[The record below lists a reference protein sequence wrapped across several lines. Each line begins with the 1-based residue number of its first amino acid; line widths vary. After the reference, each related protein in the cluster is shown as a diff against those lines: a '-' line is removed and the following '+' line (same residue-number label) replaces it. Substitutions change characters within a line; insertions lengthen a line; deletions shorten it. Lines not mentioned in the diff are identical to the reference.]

1 LGEAEGRSGRSC
13 GVGWWRAAAVAL
25 ATLCITALAAP
36 AEATF
41 PGKNGKIAFSS
52 PARIPG
58 AIETIEPDGT
68 SRAVLTTG
76 ISPAWSADG
85 AKLAFSYDYYN
96 SLDDTGS
103 QIVSVGA
110 DGGNRTVIVNECGS
124 SCKVFVGTPSWSPD
138 GSRLSVHDTVCG
150 PSECGTSL
158 RVIDA
163 SGHFVAGL
171 GAGFSSNWSPVGTRV
186 AIDRYADFGS
196 PACDGYFYCN
206 SEIFT
211 IGPDGNGL
219 ARVTNNPANDIAP
232 SWSPDGTKIAFAS
245 GRDGNGEIYTVN
257 ADGTGEKRLTD
268 NGALDTSPAWS
279 PDGSKIAFHTNRDGD
294 YELYVMNA
302 DGTGLANLTNTP
314 DVNEF
319 DPDWQP
325 LPGPQRGDYK
335 NAAQF
340 CKALREFLGYE
351 VFRGRYG
358 DGANAYGKCV
368 GGYRQ

>member
-1 LGEAEGRSGRSC
+1 VR
-13 GVGWWRAAAVAL
+13 RAVSLLFCVSAAVAL
-25 ATLCITALAAP
+25 APPAQAA
-36 AEATF
+36 F
-41 PGKNGKIAFSS
+41 PGRNGEIAFTS
-52 PARIPG
+52 PALNPG

-68 SRAVLTTG
+68 ARAVLTAGT
-76 ISPAWSADG
+76 SPAWSADG
-85 AKLAFSYDYYN
+85 TRVAFSFDYYN

-150 PSECGTSL
+150 SSECGTSL
-158 RVIDA
+158 RIIDA
-163 SGHFVAGL
+163 SGHFVAAL
-171 GAGFSSNWSPVGTRV
+171 GPGFSSNWSPDGTRV

-219 ARVTNNPANDIAP
+219 ARVTTDPANDVSP
-232 SWSPDGTKIAFAS
+232 SWSPDGSKVAFAS
-245 GRDGNGEIYTVN
+245 GRDGNGEIYTIN
-257 ADGTGEKRLTD
+257 ADGTGETRLTD
-268 NGALDTSPAWS
+268 NAAVDTSPAWS
-279 PDGSKIAFHTNRDGD
+279 PDGSKIAFSTNRDGN
-294 YELYVMNA
+294 YEIYAMNA

-325 LPGPQRGDYK
+325 IPGPQRAAYNND
-335 NAAQF
+335 AQF
-340 CKALREFLGYE
+340 CKALREFLGDE
-351 VFRGRYG
+351 NFRSRYG
-358 DGANAYGKCV
+358 GGANAYGKCV
-368 GGYRQ
+368 SGDRR

>member
-1 LGEAEGRSGRSC
+1 MGEAEGRSGRSWVRWC
-13 GVGWWRAAAVAL
+13 RAVAAVAV
-25 ATLCITALAAP
+25 AILCVSALTAP

-41 PGKNGKIAFSS
+41 PGRPGKIAFSS
-52 PARIPG
+52 SARVPG

-68 SRAVLTTG
+68 GRTVLTAG
-76 ISPAWSADG
+76 ISPTWSADG

-110 DGGNRTVIVNECGS
+110 DGGNRTVIANQCGS

-150 PSECGTSL
+150 SSECGTSL
-158 RVIDA
+158 LVIDA

-171 GAGFSSNWSPVGTRV
+171 GAGFSSNWSPDGSRI

-196 PACDGYFYCN
+196 PACDAYFYCN

-219 ARVTNNPANDIAP
+219 ARVTNNPANDVTP
-232 SWSPDGTKIAFAS
+232 SWSPDGSKVAFAS
-245 GRDGNGEIYTVN
+245 GRDGKGEIYAIN

-268 NGALDTSPAWS
+268 NAAVDTSPAWS
-279 PDGSKIAFHTNRDGD
+279 PDGSKIAFSTNRDGN
-294 YELYVMNA
+294 YEIYVMNA

-314 DVNEF
+314 VNEF

-325 LPGPQRGDYK
+325 LPDPQPEDYK

-340 CKALREFLGYE
+340 CKALREFLGDE
-351 VFRGRYG
+351 SFRSRYG
-358 DGANAYGKCV
+358 GGANAYGKCV
-368 GGYRQ
+368 SGDRQ